1 MDYGKGSP
9 PGEARGRSSAVSAE
23 DNKALARRLI
33 EEMFNRGNLEA
44 ADELFAP
51 DYVNHDPGSPERIR
65 GPEGIKR
72 YVGVYRTAFPDLQL
86 TIEDQVAEG
95 DKVASRWTGR
105 GTHQGDLMGI
115 APTGNRATTTGITID
130 RISGGKV
137 VETWANFD
145 VMGMMQ
151 QLGVIPSPEQAEA

>member
-1 MDYGKGSP
+1 
-9 PGEARGRSSAVSAE
+9 VSAE
-23 DNKALARRLI
+23 ENKALARRLI

-51 DYVNHDPGSPERIR
+51 DYVNHDPGSPEEIR
-65 GPEGIKR
+65 GGPEGIKR

-86 TIEDQVAEG
+86 TIEDQVTEG
-95 DKVASRWTGR
+95 DKVATRWTGR

-115 APTGNRATTTGITID
+115 APTGRRATATGITID
-130 RISGGKV
+130 RISGDKV
-137 VETWANFD
+137 VETWTNFD

-151 QLGVIPSPEQAEA
+151 QLGVIPSPEQAQT